1 MPVKVTIDAGSKK
14 DAELIAAA
22 LPGNAVAKSWRGYG
36 VIWLR
41 FRKETDARELLPVIG
56 DCVERNNLAWA
67 RVRIDDDERM
77 FRGRARRGY

>member
-56 DCVERNNLAWA
+56 DCVVRNNLAWA